1 MKVENVLSRTIEIWL
16 RIFGIWPDSSCI
28 SLCRLFWIIALA
40 IEQILHY
47 QYIIIH
53 FYSIE
58 FFEVMGILGETMTF
72 SIIIIKIVT
81 FWCKQR

>member
-1 MKVENVLSRTIEIWL
+1 MKVENILSQTIEIWL

-28 SLCRLFWIIALA
+28 SLRRLFWIIALA
-40 IEQILHY
+40 LEQIFQY

-58 FFEVMGILGETMTF
+58 FFEVMGMLGEAMTF
-72 SIIIIKIVT
+72 SILIIKLVI